1 MEEENVP
8 GLGAHDTDSL
18 QILSG
23 KGLKN
28 EKCKFSN
35 ILNDAHSKLFLCPL
49 QRGRRPTLRKFGAIE
64 QTRVRPFVLR

>member
-8 GLGAHDTDSL
+8 GLEGHDTDSL
-18 QILSG
+18 QLLSG

-35 ILNDAHSKLFLCPL
+35 GLNSAHSKLFLCSL
-49 QRGRRPTLRKFGAIE
+49 QLGRRPTPRKFGAIE
-64 QTRVRPFVLR
+64 QTKVRPFVLR

>member
-8 GLGAHDTDSL
+8 GLEGHDTDSL

-35 ILNDAHSKLFLCPL
+35 VLNSAHSKLFLCPL
-49 QRGRRPTLRKFGAIE
+49 QLGRRPTPRKFGAIE